1 MSKTWLITGS
11 ASGIGRSTAELVLA
25 RGENLIA
32 TARNID
38 RLVDLARRYE
48 EQVELIEVDVT
59 DASASRGAVATAME
73 RFGRLDVLLNNAG
86 YAHLSPFEQVSED
99 DFRAEIET
107 NFYGVVNLTR
117 AVLPMMRRQKSG
129 HIINISSSSAHFGSP
144 GSTAYSAAKWAVSGF
159 TASLAKEV
167 RPFGVKAIA
176 VEPGSIRTNWTRVA
190 RGHVPPL
197 LPEYEPTIGAI
208 MRMTE
213 GYAGTEPGDPDKVAA
228 VIFDLSRRDDLPE
241 QLVLGSDALARIA
254 QNDVVRS
261 AAALQWNEVSRST
274 DFDENATPLRL
285 LD

>member
-11 ASGIGRSTAELVLA
+11 ASGIGLSTAELVLA
-25 RGENLIA
+25 RGENLVA
-32 TARNID
+32 TARNVD
-38 RLVDLARRYE
+38 RLLNLARRYGK
-48 EQVELIEVDVT
+48 QVELIELDVT
-59 DASASRGAVATAME
+59 NAPAARRVVDTAME

-99 DFRAEIET
+99 DFKAEIDT

-117 AVLPMMRRQKSG
+117 AALPVMRRQKSG
-129 HIINISSSSAHFGSP
+129 HIINISSSSARFGSP
-144 GSTAYSAAKWAVSGF
+144 GSTAYTAAKWAVSGF

-167 RPFGVKAIA
+167 KPFGVKAIA
-176 VEPGSIRTNWTRVA
+176 IEPGSIRTNWTRVA

-213 GYAGTEPGDPDKVAA
+213 GYAGTEPGDPDKVAV
-228 VIFDLSRRDDLPE
+228 VIFDLSRQEDLPE
-241 QLVLGSDALARIA
+241 QLVLGSDALGRIA
-254 QNDVVRS
+254 QSDAVRS
-261 AAALQWNEVSRST
+261 AAALYWDKISRST
-274 DFDENATPLRL
+274 DFDEPTTPLPF

>member
-11 ASGIGRSTAELVLA
+11 ASGIGLSTAELVLA
-25 RGENLIA
+25 RRESLVA
-32 TARNID
+32 TARNVD
-38 RLVDLARRYE
+38 RLLNLARRYGK
-48 EQVELIEVDVT
+48 QVELIELDVT
-59 DASASRGAVATAME
+59 NAPAARRVVDTAME

-99 DFRAEIET
+99 DFKAEIDT

-117 AVLPMMRRQKSG
+117 AALPAMRRQKSG
-129 HIINISSSSAHFGSP
+129 HIINISSSSARFGSP
-144 GSTAYSAAKWAVSGF
+144 GSTAYTAAKWAVSGF

-167 RPFGVKAIA
+167 KPFGVKAIA
-176 VEPGSIRTNWTRVA
+176 IEPGSIRTNWTRVA

-213 GYAGTEPGDPDKVAA
+213 GYAGTEPGDPDKVAV
-228 VIFDLSRRDDLPE
+228 VIFDLSRQDDLPE
-241 QLVLGSDALARIA
+241 QLVLGSDALGRIA
-254 QNDVVRS
+254 QSDAVRS
-261 AAALQWNEVSRST
+261 AAALYWDKISRST
-274 DFDENATPLRL
+274 DFDEPTTPLPF